1 MQIREDVGQRLL
13 SIHQGSRQVD
23 FRIPKTDTMQPSVT
37 FSKQGQL
44 DDGDLPLLGRLMLLS
59 NDLNLQERVTSSGH
73 SMVCPP
79 SHPIASVTYAEN
91 CHTALLIWL
100 LALEHASGFTCG
112 CVHPGHLAVI
122 PIVMISVPY

>member
-79 SHPIASVTYAEN
+79 SQLHQ
-91 CHTALLIWL
+91 
-100 LALEHASGFTCG
+100 
-112 CVHPGHLAVI
+112 
-122 PIVMISVPY
+122 